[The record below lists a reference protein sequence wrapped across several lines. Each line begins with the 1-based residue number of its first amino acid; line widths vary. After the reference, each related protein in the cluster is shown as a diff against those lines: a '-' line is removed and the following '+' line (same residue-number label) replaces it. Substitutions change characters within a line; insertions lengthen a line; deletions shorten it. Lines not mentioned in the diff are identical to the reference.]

1 MNGAEDFLAE
11 DDKGVLK
18 IWILGVG
25 FPRTPVF
32 IDLFASFPSL
42 LPTLLAPSK
51 KIKPRQKS
59 APLSTF
65 HTK

>member
-51 KIKPRQKS
+51 KIK
-59 APLSTF
+59 
-65 HTK
+65 